1 MNFDNKIG
9 LLFTHFFVNKNEQY
23 KFDILEHNINY
34 FNSFKTNFFI
44 VLCGH
49 GFTPP
54 SYITDKI
61 DKLYWENTID
71 SKEIGRGHP
80 KFCIK
85 GYKIL
90 LQNNITTSI
99 KIRGFDF
106 IDNKNLLYN
115 LLSNNDITITE
126 QTCLNKK
133 ILGDLLMF
141 GKTSSMLNLWSVLPW
156 NYDISGLYNLFNN
169 ALYLNKD
176 INSLL
181 NFISPQ
187 EIGWYSLEHNW
198 DINNKKPLNKPNQ
211 HLWGEVNNY
220 EYYGGF

>member
-49 GFTPP
+49 GFARP
-54 SYITDKI
+54 SYIT
-61 DKLYWENTID
+61 
-71 SKEIGRGHP
+71 
-80 KFCIK
+80 
-85 GYKIL
+85 
-90 LQNNITTSI
+90 I

-198 DINNKKPLNKPNQ
+198 DINNKKPLNKPTQ